1 MVQHITGALDKYFA
15 EYEYDPDFLAE
26 GMALAIVEDALSI
39 MESKGLSRSDLANR
53 MGVSRAHI
61 SQLFNAHP
69 NLTLR
74 TIAQLAVALEV
85 KPFVF
90 LDSETRLGRRDS
102 AKFD

>member
-1 MVQHITGALDKYFA
+1 MLKRVNGALDKYFL
-15 EYEYDPDFLAE
+15 EYENDPDFLAE

-61 SQLFNAHP
+61 SQLFNEHP

-90 LDSETRLGRRDS
+90 LDSGTRLGRRDS